1 MAMGI
6 ERERTAER
14 ANTALNLDSRLLT
27 QCDAAFECAARRAEQ
42 ALATADPGADVGTRF
57 EAALTAVLE
66 AAAEQPDLTRLCLV
80 EAPGLGASAVARK
93 EVGLQRFVDLLDREL
108 AGRGDGKAPPLVSE
122 MVIGGIYEVMQRTA
136 RAAKIADMPELAAQ
150 LRALWLPALR
160 GH

>member
-14 ANTALNLDSRLLT
+14 ANIALNLDSRLLDE
-27 QCDAAFECAARRAEQ
+27 CDTAFECAAQRAEEALQ
-42 ALATADPGADVGTRF
+42 AADPGAEAGTRF
-57 EAALTAVLE
+57 DAALSAVLQ

-80 EAPGLGASAVARK
+80 EAPGLGAGAVARK
-93 EVGLQRFVDLLDREL
+93 EVGLQRFVDMIDREL
-108 AGRGDGKAPPLVSE
+108 ARGSDGKAPPLVAE

-136 RAAKIADMPELAAQ
+136 RASRIAEMPELAGQ

>member
-1 MAMGI
+1 MGI

-14 ANTALNLDSRLLT
+14 ADTSLSLDSRLLER
-27 QCDAAFECAARRAEQ
+27 CDAAFDCAAKRAED
-42 ALATADPGADVGTRF
+42 AVEAADPDADVGTRF
-57 EAALTAVLE
+57 EAALSAVLE

-80 EAPGLGASAVARK
+80 EAPGLGANAVTSK
-93 EVGLQRFVDLLDREL
+93 EIGLQRFVELVDREL
-108 AGRGDGKAPPLVSE
+108 GRTGDGKAPPLVSE

-136 RAAKIADMPELAAQ
+136 RAGKVAEMPELSGQ

>member
-1 MAMGI
+1 MGI

-14 ANTALNLDSRLLT
+14 ADTALNLDSRLLDR
-27 QCDAAFECAARRAEQ
+27 CDLAFECAVQRAEE
-42 ALATADPGADVGTRF
+42 ALETADSGADVGTRF
-57 EAALTAVLE
+57 EAALSAVLQ

-80 EAPGLGASAVARK
+80 EAPGLGADAVARK
-93 EVGLQRFVDLLDREL
+93 QVGLQRFVDMIDREL
-108 AGRGDGKAPPLVSE
+108 ARAGDGKAPPLVAE

-136 RAAKIADMPELAAQ
+136 RASKIAELPELADQ

>member
-1 MAMGI
+1 MGI

-14 ANTALNLDSRLLT
+14 ADTSLSLDSRLLER
-27 QCDAAFECAARRAEQ
+27 CDAAFDCAAKRAED
-42 ALATADPGADVGTRF
+42 AVEGADPSADVGTRF
-57 EAALTAVLE
+57 EAALSAVLE

-80 EAPGLGASAVARK
+80 EAPGLGANAVARK
-93 EVGLQRFVDLLDREL
+93 EIGLQRFVELVDREL
-108 AGRGDGKAPPLVSE
+108 ARTSDGKAPPLVSE

-136 RAAKIADMPELAAQ
+136 RAGKVAEMPELAGQ

>member
-14 ANTALNLDSRLLT
+14 ANTALNLDSRLLSK
-27 QCDAAFECAARRAEQ
+27 CDAAFQCAAKRAEE
-42 ALATADPGADVGTRF
+42 ALEAADPTADVGIRF
-57 EAALTAVLE
+57 EAALSAVLQ
-66 AAAEQPDLTRLCLV
+66 AAAEQPDLTRLSLV

-93 EVGLQRFVDLLDREL
+93 EVGLQRFVEMIDREL
-108 AGRGDGKAPPLVSE
+108 ARTGDGTAPPLVSE

-136 RAAKIADMPELAAQ
+136 RASKIAEMPELAGQ